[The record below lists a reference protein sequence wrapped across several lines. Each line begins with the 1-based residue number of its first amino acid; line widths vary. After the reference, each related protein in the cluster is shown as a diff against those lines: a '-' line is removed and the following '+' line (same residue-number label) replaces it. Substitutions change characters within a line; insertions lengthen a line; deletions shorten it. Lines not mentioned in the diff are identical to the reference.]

1 MKNLE
6 ESRVYYFDVLHT
18 RDGYDIYWLYSR
30 TRADYK
36 WVNGTRYPTNT
47 IDPDELYVNEYEFIE
62 ACEDIVKQG
71 KEFVNYA
78 PEVVLQDDIDS
89 WLATPHNLYP
99 FKEGDTYY
107 TIEDG
112 EVVESCWDFVSE
124 DIYDHQVVHDEVQ
137 LYFPYKEDAE
147 KHLNS
152 INQNKNAVW

>member
-6 ESRVYYFDVLHT
+6 ESREYYFDVLLT
-18 RDGYDIYWLYSR
+18 RDSHDIYWLYSR
-30 TRADYK
+30 TRDDYK

-71 KEFVNYA
+71 KKFVNYV
-78 PEVVLQDDIDS
+78 PEIVSKEDIQS
-89 WLATPHNLYP
+89 WLADLHKSYP
-99 FKEGDTYY
+99 FEEGDTYY

-112 EVVESCWDFVSE
+112 EVVESCWDEVSE
-124 DIYDHQVVHDEVQ
+124 EIYDYQVENEEVQ

-152 INQNKNAVW
+152 INQNKNAV

>member
-18 RDGYDIYWLYSR
+18 NDGYDIYWLYSR
-30 TRADYK
+30 TDADYK
-36 WVNGTRYPTNT
+36 WVNGTRYPTNN
-47 IDPDELYVNEYEFIE
+47 IDPDELYVNEYAFFE

-71 KEFVNYA
+71 KRFINYA
-78 PEVVLQDDIDS
+78 VNEEDIKLWEQS
-89 WLATPHNLYP
+89 LHKSYP
-99 FKEGDTYY
+99 FQEGDTYY

-124 DIYDHQVVHDEVQ
+124 DIYDYQVENEEVQ

-152 INQNKNAVW
+152 INQKKNAV

>member
-1 MKNLE
+1 MRKLE

-30 TRADYK
+30 TDADYK
-36 WVNGTRYPTNT
+36 VVGGTRYPTNT
-47 IDPDELYVNEYEFIE
+47 IDPDELYVNEYAFYE

-71 KEFVNYA
+71 KRFINYA
-78 PEVVLQDDIDS
+78 VLQDDIDS
-89 WLATPHNLYP
+89 WLATPYKLYP
-99 FKEGDTYY
+99 FQEGDTYY

-124 DIYDHQVVHDEVQ
+124 EIYDYQVVHDEVQ
-137 LYFPYKEDAE
+137 LYFPHKEDAE

-152 INQNKNAVW
+152 INQNKNAV